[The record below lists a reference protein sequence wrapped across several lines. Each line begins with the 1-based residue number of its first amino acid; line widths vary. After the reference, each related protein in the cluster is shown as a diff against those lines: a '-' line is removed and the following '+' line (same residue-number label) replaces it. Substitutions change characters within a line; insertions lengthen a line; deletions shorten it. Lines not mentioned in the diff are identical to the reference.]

1 MEKVLNMMLNVQK
14 EMVLEKDAVEVELWI
29 ITGILEETTGI
40 LQDLIS
46 KGNFE
51 EAKGFLNDCS
61 QLRQKQE
68 ELEILLE
75 NKQSD
80 CAALAVMVEEAK
92 RLASKYEINE
102 VECEEEEEEGATFS
116 PEDFLVAAG
125 FFSMK

>member
-14 EMVLEKDAVEVELWI
+14 EMVLEKNALLVELWE
-29 ITGILEETTGI
+29 ITAILEETTGI

-61 QLRQKQE
+61 KLRQKQE

-75 NKQSD
+75 NKQND

-92 RLASKYEINE
+92 RLVSKYEINDIE
-102 VECEEEEEEGATFS
+102 GEEEEATFS

>member
-14 EMVLEKDAVEVELWI
+14 EIALEKNSTEAELFI
-29 ITGILEETTGI
+29 ITGILEEATGI

-46 KGNFE
+46 KDNFE

-61 QLRQKQE
+61 KLQQRQE

-80 CAALAVMVEEAK
+80 YTALEGMIKETK
-92 RLASKYEINE
+92 RLASKYEINDIE
-102 VECEEEEEEGATFS
+102 GEEEEATS
-116 PEDFLVAAG
+116 SLEDLFAAVG

>member
-1 MEKVLNMMLNVQK
+1 MEKMLNAMLNAQK
-14 EMVLEKDAVEVELWI
+14 EIALEEDALLVELWNI
-29 ITGILEETTGI
+29 AGALQEATEI

-61 QLRQKQE
+61 KLRQKQE

-80 CAALAVMVEEAK
+80 CAALEGMIKEAK
-92 RLASKYEINE
+92 RLVSKYEINDIE
-102 VECEEEEEEGATFS
+102 GKEEEEETFS
-116 PEDFLVAAG
+116 LDGLFAAAR
-125 FFSMK
+125 FFSME

>member
-1 MEKVLNMMLNVQK
+1 MKKMLNAILNAQK
-14 EMVLEKDAVEVELWI
+14 E
-29 ITGILEETTGI
+29 ITLEEDALLVDLWNIAGALQEATGI
-40 LQDLIS
+40 LQDLIP

-61 QLRQKQE
+61 KLQQRQE

-80 CAALAVMVEEAK
+80 YDTLENMIKETK
-92 RLASKYEINE
+92 RLVSKYEINDIE
-102 VECEEEEEEGATFS
+102 GEEEEETFS
-116 PEDFLVAAG
+116 PEDFLVAVG

>member
-1 MEKVLNMMLNVQK
+1 MEKMLNAMLNAQK
-14 EMVLEKDAVEVELWI
+14 EMVLENNAFLVELWE
-29 ITGILEETTGI
+29 ITAILEETTGI

-61 QLRQKQE
+61 KLRQKKE

-80 CAALAVMVEEAK
+80 CAALEGMIKEAK
-92 RLASKYEINE
+92 RLVSKYEINDIE
-102 VECEEEEEEGATFS
+102 GKEEEEEEATFS
-116 PEDFLVAAG
+116 PEDFLIAAG